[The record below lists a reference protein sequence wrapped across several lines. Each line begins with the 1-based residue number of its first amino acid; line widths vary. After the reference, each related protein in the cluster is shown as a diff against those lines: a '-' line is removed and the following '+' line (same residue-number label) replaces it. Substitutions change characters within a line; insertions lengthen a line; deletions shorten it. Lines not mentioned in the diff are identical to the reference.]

1 MVRVTVSEARKAF
14 SDTLNRVA
22 CGGERIVLH
31 RGGKDVVAIVPI
43 EDLRLLEQL
52 EDAMDLGLVRKT
64 LAETRETMSW
74 ETLKEELGLQALRG
88 KIQKGIDQAEAGELL
103 DGPETMRKIR
113 ESIEGKKL

>member
-14 SDTLNRVA
+14 SAILNKVA
-22 CGGERIVLH
+22 IAGERIVLR
-31 RGGKDVVAIVPI
+31 RGAKDVAAIVPI
-43 EDLRLLEQL
+43 GDLQLLEQL
-52 EDAMDLGLVRKT
+52 EDAMYLDLVRKT

-74 ETLKEELGLQALRG
+74 
-88 KIQKGIDQAEAGELL
+88 ELL